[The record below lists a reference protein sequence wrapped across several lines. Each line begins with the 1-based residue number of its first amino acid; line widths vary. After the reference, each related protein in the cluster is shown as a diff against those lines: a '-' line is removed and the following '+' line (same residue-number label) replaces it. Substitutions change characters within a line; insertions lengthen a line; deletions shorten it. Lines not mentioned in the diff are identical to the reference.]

1 MRPVSEAENMRAD
14 VRRKV
19 DYRNPRVVAILRFG
33 RIAAFEAIEF
43 TRIRPHL
50 ANTDNPTVMKAQ
62 LVRLD

>member
-33 RIAAFEAIEF
+33 RIAAFEPSNSPGFAL
-43 TRIRPHL
+43 TS
-50 ANTDNPTVMKAQ
+50 PT
-62 LVRLD
+62 LTILPS